1 MNKQQNPIVIAL
13 IVAGAFL
20 GYRVLTGKFEQPVD
34 WIGVVLSGIIAYF
47 AAWYMQK
54 RKAK

>member
-1 MNKQQNPIVIAL
+1 MNKQQNPIIIAL
-13 IVAGAFL
+13 IVAGVFL

-34 WIGVVLSGIIAYF
+34 WIGVVLSGLIAYF

-54 RKAK
+54 KKVK